1 MKYLFGLLLFCSI
14 AATAQVKQKV
24 LSDLTIH
31 FSVNYT
37 DSSRP
42 QDLVPALMVVYI
54 KGQLSRVDFSTT
66 SYTQIRLHDAKK
78 DSVFVLQHAGTT
90 KLRRSYDSVGWERL
104 NNRYDSL
111 RIELTNETKKILGYD
126 CRKAVISLKNGSTY
140 YAYYATTIAPSTRE
154 YELPFRNIPGLVLEY
169 ETVAEGSNRRI
180 RYNAIKINPSPV
192 QASKFEIPK
201 SGYRV
206 L

>member
-1 MKYLFGLLLFCSI
+1 MKHFFGLILLYSV
-14 AATAQVKQKV
+14 AAGAQVKQKV
-24 LSDLTIH
+24 LADLTVH
-31 FSVNYT
+31 FTVSYT
-37 DSSRP
+37 DSARAK
-42 QDLVPALMVVYI
+42 DLVPALMVVYI
-54 KGQLSRVDFSTT
+54 KGQLSRVDFSTA
-66 SYTQIRLHDAKK
+66 SYSQVRLHDAKK
-78 DSVFVLQHAGTT
+78 DSVFVFQHAGTT

-140 YAYYATTIAPSTRE
+140 HAFYATTIAPSTRE
-154 YELPFRNIPGLVLEY
+154 YELPFRGIPGLVLEY
-169 ETVAEGSNRRI
+169 ETLAEGSNRRI
-180 RYNAIKINPSPV
+180 RYTAMKINPSPV